1 MYTLSPEYEET
12 AREIIESVPDIGY
25 LEDVPVAYLSCDKQ
39 KISKGHRIHGECIK
53 VPEMYRAVS
62 RYAFLIVIYE
72 PNCAAFSDAQMKI
85 LIEHEMRHIGIMG
98 DKTYIVP
105 HDIELGEF
113 NAISEKYGEDW
124 SR

>member
-12 AREIIESVPDIGY
+12 AREIIGSVPDLAHLDG
-25 LEDVPVAYLSCDKQ
+25 VPVAYLSCDKQ

-53 VPEMYRAVS
+53 VPEMYQAVS
-62 RYAFLIVIYE
+62 SYLFIIVIYE
-72 PNCAAFSDAQMKI
+72 PNCTAFSDAQMKI
-85 LIEHEMRHIGIMG
+85 LIEHEMRHIGIAG

-113 NAISEKYGEDW
+113 DAISDKYGEDW